1 MTQSY
6 CILGN
11 PNVGKTSLF
20 NALTGSYEYIGNW
33 SGVTVEK
40 KVGKLKDNV
49 GDLVDLVDLPGI
61 YDLSPISKDETVV
74 TDYLMSTSFTGMIN
88 IIDACQLKRN
98 LNLTIQLMELNK
110 PMIIGLNMIDVA
122 TQRGIKIN
130 YQALMRKLKV
140 PVFPIVARKAKGTHS
155 LLGEL
160 NYLEPHQRRA
170 FKINYGTEIETAI
183 QQICSIIK
191 QDNMYPTERLR
202 FIAIQYLIDNVQIYQ
217 ELDAMILE
225 QLEPIKRKL
234 SNATEQSTR
243 QRIEAVRNDYI
254 NQLLEDIVEYPEE
267 DKQFFTSKVDRLL
280 LNRYLGIPIF
290 LGIMWLIFQ
299 TTFTWIGTPLS
310 DQLDAFIS
318 GPLSE
323 WIKSVMNTL
332 HITSFLQDLITDGII
347 AGVGS
352 VLVFVPQIVVL
363 FFFISLLE
371 DSGYMARIAVLMD
384 KTMESIGLSG
394 KSFIPMI
401 IGFGCNVPSI
411 MAARSIENEKE
422 RLITIL
428 VAPFMSCSAR
438 LPVYALFVGAFFS
451 AHQSLVVLSLYIL
464 GIVVALLVST
474 LLNKLILKDNQSVFI
489 VELPTYRVPS
499 FKTLWRSTWE
509 KAKGFVKKAGTFIF
523 GGSVVIWTLTYIG
536 PHGVNVPINQS
547 FMHMIGQGFA
557 NLIAPLGFGSWQ
569 AGATLIPGFLAKEVI
584 ISSMAI
590 LYSSSESGLTQ
601 VIQQQFT
608 PLSAYAFMIFILLY
622 VPCISTVATIRKETS
637 SWKWTL
643 LAVVYPIA
651 TAYILTFVFYQ
662 VSQLFI

>member
-20 NALTGSYEYIGNW
+20 NALTGSYEYIGNL

-49 GDLVDLVDLPGI
+49 GDLVDLPGI

>member
-49 GDLVDLVDLPGI
+49 GDLVDLPGI

-170 FKINYGTEIETAI
+170 FKINYGTEIETTI

-590 LYSSSESGLTQ
+590 LYSSSERGLTQ

-643 LAVVYPIA
+643 LAVVYPIV

>member
-49 GDLVDLVDLPGI
+49 GDLVDLPGI

-122 TQRGIKIN
+122 TQRGIIIN

-651 TAYILTFVFYQ
+651 TAYILTFVLYQ

>member
-49 GDLVDLVDLPGI
+49 GDLVDLPGT

-384 KTMESIGLSG
+384 KTMESLGLSG

-569 AGATLIPGFLAKEVI
+569 AGAILIPGFLAKEVI

-590 LYSSSESGLTQ
+590 LYSSSERGLTQ

-643 LAVVYPIA
+643 LAVVYSIV

>member
-49 GDLVDLVDLPGI
+49 GDLVDLPGI

-160 NYLEPHQRRA
+160 NYLEPHQHRA

>member
-1 MTQSY
+1 
-6 CILGN
+6 
-11 PNVGKTSLF
+11 
-20 NALTGSYEYIGNW
+20 
-33 SGVTVEK
+33 
-40 KVGKLKDNV
+40 
-49 GDLVDLVDLPGI
+49 
-61 YDLSPISKDETVV
+61 
-74 TDYLMSTSFTGMIN
+74 MSTSFTGMIN

-267 DKQFFTSKVDRLL
+267 DKQFFISKVDRLL

>member
-49 GDLVDLVDLPGI
+49 GDLVDLPGI

-489 VELPTYRVPS
+489 VELPTYRFPS

-509 KAKGFVKKAGTFIF
+509 KAKSFVKKAGTFIF